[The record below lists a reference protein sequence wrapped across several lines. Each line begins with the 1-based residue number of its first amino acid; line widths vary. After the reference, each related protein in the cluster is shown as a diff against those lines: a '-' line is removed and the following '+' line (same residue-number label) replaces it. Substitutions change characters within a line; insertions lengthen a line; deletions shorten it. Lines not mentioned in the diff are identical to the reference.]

1 MKDCAEKRE
10 KEEKTIKA
18 IIFDIGGVLCHGIN
32 KVHFNLARNFDIDL
46 PKFSKSRN
54 KHNLDA
60 MTGILSAARY
70 LKLLARDLKIKDYKK
85 FIQRWNILLEKY
97 LIIDKKIEKI
107 IKILKKDYITG
118 TLTNATKITDKA
130 RRNKNMYKHFK
141 IKLISCEIGL
151 KKPDRDIYKLL
162 IKKLNVYPKEIIFID
177 DNQKF
182 LSCAKKLGINAI
194 LFKNNSQLIKELN
207 KLGVKV

>member
-1 MKDCAEKRE
+1 M
-10 KEEKTIKA
+10 
-18 IIFDIGGVLCHGIN
+18 
-32 KVHFNLARNFDIDL
+32 